1 MDETAQRQWYVVYS
15 KPAREVYAQSHLAQK
30 GLEVFLPQLQLPTRL
45 PSQRAT
51 VPLFPNY
58 LFVRLQMP
66 QDYYAVVWCPGVR
79 RVVSFNDTPVP
90 VDEEVIGFLQQRA
103 TAAGILPAYSTL
115 TVGAPVQVTSG
126 PLAGLA
132 GILQDPP
139 DAKGRIQLLMK
150 LLNRD
155 LKVVV
160 PLYHVKSGWTIA
172 KTAERAEAM
181 GSAR

>member
-1 MDETAQRQWYVVYS
+1 MAETAQRQWYVVYS
-15 KPAREVYAQSHLAQK
+15 KPAREAYAHYHLTQK
-30 GLEVFLPQLQLPTRL
+30 GVEVFFPQLQLPAPL
-45 PSQRAT
+45 PSPRAL

-79 RVVSFNDTPVP
+79 RLVSFNDTPAP
-90 VDEEVIGFLQQRA
+90 VDDAVMEFLQQRA
-103 TAAGILPAYSTL
+103 TEAGVLPAHSSL

-132 GILQDPP
+132 GILQNPP
-139 DAKGRIQLLMK
+139 DAKGRVQLLMK

-160 PLYHVKSGWTIA
+160 PLYHVKSGWMIA
-172 KTAERAEAM
+172 TTAERAEAL